1 MLYGG
6 SARLSSNCRYAVAT
20 LSPARPFCLTN
31 AAGGIALVCC
41 QQGFEGH
48 NPDYGKIQA
57 QVFAVAN
64 AQPCN
69 TETDAHPPARPAP
82 GESLRPGCASGAFL
96 CVLKVNLLVD
106 RRAKGHPELDLRY
119 RDIEKILLRQPGEM
133 DRALIAGAGVDAPP
147 CCAISTI
154 SSHFSLNSRRTAE
167 SPPHASSGYPRSFR
181 PQRDLSAAH
190 TWGNCREAQAAA
202 HIPAFPYARSVS
214 PA

>member
-1 MLYGG
+1 MRRVELRSFAASRVLKGIIPIMG
-6 SARLSSNCRYAVAT
+6 RFRRRSSRLRTRSLAT
-20 LSPARPFCLTN
+20 QRRMHT
-31 AAGGIALVCC
+31 
-41 QQGFEGH
+41 
-48 NPDYGKIQA
+48 
-57 QVFAVAN
+57 
-64 AQPCN
+64 
-69 TETDAHPPARPAP
+69 PARPAP
-82 GESLRPGCASGAFL
+82 RRITSPWLCKRGVFMCAEGEPLGRIA
-96 CVLKVNLLVD
+96 D